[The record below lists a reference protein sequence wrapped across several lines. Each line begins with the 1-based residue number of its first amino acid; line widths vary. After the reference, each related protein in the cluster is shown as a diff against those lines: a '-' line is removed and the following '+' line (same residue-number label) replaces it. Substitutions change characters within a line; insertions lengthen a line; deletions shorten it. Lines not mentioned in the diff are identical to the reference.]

1 MDKKSTGKKSIT
13 MQAEQFHTM
22 MQTMR
27 TRIHNNDD
35 LQHFGSFF
43 FVMEAKGIKHRTS
56 CNVQSSGENPY
67 EALCAKF
74 TSVDVGALMRRENG
88 QVLMDIGL
96 SYHPKL
102 YKASASNSSHNPNCK
117 DPVPL
122 IALWDL
128 IHLKGSCNTAGY
140 NRGMFHHTN
149 TMENYGGHQSEMRI
163 NWAALVHICFR
174 SSYWLYYEPVRRVQ
188 RGEITFCNDSDAYH
202 MNEAFLKS
210 LDGYHTNLLGA
221 TNKTYGARDEIQCS
235 GAAICSEMKDLPEL
249 VGPHSIKWW
258 LL

>member
-1 MDKKSTGKKSIT
+1 MDKTSTGKKSIT

-22 MQTMR
+22 MQAMR

-74 TSVDVGALMRRENG
+74 TSVDFGALMRRENG

-122 IALWDL
+122 VALWDL

-149 TMENYGGHQSEMRI
+149 TMESYGGHQSEM
-163 NWAALVHICFR
+163 
-174 SSYWLYYEPVRRVQ
+174 
-188 RGEITFCNDSDAYH
+188 
-202 MNEAFLKS
+202 
-210 LDGYHTNLLGA
+210 
-221 TNKTYGARDEIQCS
+221 
-235 GAAICSEMKDLPEL
+235 
-249 VGPHSIKWW
+249 
-258 LL
+258 